1 MATKVGNTP
10 KDLLEKIM
18 CDADTHHLGSK
29 EYWDRSIALRE
40 ELLETKGVKIS
51 DSEWVDAEIK
61 FLSHHTFY
69 TDAAMQMYNKRK
81 DKNIRLLIKQ
91 RLRLDPKLTNLVELL
106 EAAESK
112 NRLQLKET
120 KKSKKKM
127 KEYSLG
133 RGVETMFRNS
143 YRVHINLSSIAD
155 NKANFMLTIN
165 SIIISIVAANLVPQF
180 STVENLIFPSLLL
193 LFSCLA
199 ALIFAIMAT
208 RPKVT
213 EGLVT
218 QADID
223 NKTANLLFFGNFYKM
238 PINDYQ
244 RGVMTMIRDNDF
256 LYNTMIRDL
265 YYLGVVL
272 ALKYK
277 YLRISYTIFMI
288 GIISAVVGFTVVFT
302 F

>member
-1 MATKVGNTP
+1 
-10 KDLLEKIM
+10 
-18 CDADTHHLGSK
+18 
-29 EYWDRSIALRE
+29 
-40 ELLETKGVKIS
+40 
-51 DSEWVDAEIK
+51 
-61 FLSHHTFY
+61 
-69 TDAAMQMYNKRK
+69 
-81 DKNIRLLIKQ
+81 
-91 RLRLDPKLTNLVELL
+91 
-106 EAAESK
+106 
-112 NRLQLKET
+112 
-120 KKSKKKM
+120 
-127 KEYSLG
+127 
-133 RGVETMFRNS
+133 
-143 YRVHINLSSIAD
+143 
-155 NKANFMLTIN
+155 
-165 SIIISIVAANLVPQF
+165 
-180 STVENLIFPSLLL
+180 
-193 LFSCLA
+193 
-199 ALIFAIMAT
+199 MAT

-256 LYNTMIRDL
+256 LYSTMIRDL

-288 GIISAVVGFTVVFT
+288 GIISAVVGFTVVFA